1 LGLTVDATTSGP
13 GALRTYL
20 GTAPGVGKTYAM
32 LDEAHRRAEG
42 GERVVVGW
50 LERHGRTGTRARL
63 GDLEMIAP
71 RAVVYRGT
79 TFPDLD
85 VDAVVE
91 SGADVVLV
99 DELAHTVVN
108 GSRQRWEDVADIVLT
123 GMDVMTTVNVA
134 NLQSVRDYAARITGA
149 GTVESV
155 PDEFVRSGD
164 VVLVDLPADLL
175 RQRIASGKVYS
186 AEAMGGALA
195 EYFRPANLE
204 ALRVLGQAW
213 LADTVAT
220 AGEELLVARGLSEGS
235 ARPVV
240 VAGVSDSAW
249 GESVIRQAVQLAA
262 EDDADLVV
270 VHVDVRDGFVH
281 TGSGMLDHYRDETR
295 AAGGTFTVVQGP
307 RPADGIA
314 DLARGLGATK
324 VVVARHR
331 SRLGELARGSVP
343 SRLRRLLPGTTV
355 VDVRVEL
362 SGREETQPS

>member
-1 LGLTVDATTSGP
+1 MDAATGGR

-32 LDEAHRRAEG
+32 LAEGHRRAEG

-50 LERHGRTGTRARL
+50 IERHARLETRARL
-63 GDLEMIAP
+63 GDLEVVPP
-71 RAVVYRGT
+71 RAVEYGGT
-79 TFPDLD
+79 TFLDLD
-85 VDAVVE
+85 VGAVVE
-91 SGADVVLV
+91 SGADVALV

-108 GSRQRWEDVADIVLT
+108 GSRRRWEDVDDIVVT
-123 GMDVMTTVNVA
+123 GIDVMTTVNVA
-134 NLQSVRDYAARITGA
+134 NLRSVRDYAARVTGV

-195 EYFRPANLE
+195 EYFRPANLD
-204 ALRVLGQAW
+204 ALSLLSQAW

-220 AGEELLVARGLSEGS
+220 AGEELLVARGLIEQS

-240 VAGVSDSAW
+240 LAGVSDSAW
-249 GESVIRQAVQLAA
+249 GESVIRQAVKVAA
-262 EDDADLVV
+262 LDDADLVV
-270 VHVDVRDGFVH
+270 VHVAVVDGFVH
-281 TGSGMLDHYRDETR
+281 AGSGLLDRYRDETR
-295 AAGGTFTVVQGP
+295 ASGGTFIEVQGP
-307 RPADGIA
+307 RAADGIA
-314 DLARGLGATK
+314 ELARVLHASK

-331 SRLGELARGSVP
+331 SRLGELARGSVA
-343 SRLRRLLPGTTV
+343 SRLRRLLPETAV
-355 VDVRVEL
+355 IDVRAEL
-362 SGREETQPS
+362 AASGGEGTQPS